1 MPIITELKAKE
12 ILDSRSTPT
21 VSVFCMLDSGATA
34 EASVPS
40 GASTGIHEAHELR
53 DGDISKYRGKGVYK
67 AIYNVNTEIYNSLKD
82 KKLNQEE
89 LDKILI
95 KLDGTKNKS
104 RLGANAI
111 LGVSLAFA
119 RACANEK
126 KVELYEHLADIYLE
140 GKNKK
145 NYTLPT
151 PAFNIINGG
160 KHATSG
166 LTFQEFMIIPV
177 GFSNL
182 QEKIE
187 AGNKIIEKLKEL
199 LIKDNFSVSLGDE
212 GGFAPKLGSNE
223 KAFVYIENAI
233 TESGFDKDQ
242 IKLGIDVAATTFY
255 KEGQYKVEE
264 NKILNT
270 RGMIDMYK
278 ELANTHNI
286 ISIEDG
292 LYEEDFAGFTV
303 LNKELGDILNIV
315 GDDLTVTNTKLIKK
329 AIKEKSI
336 NTLLIKPNQIGTLTE
351 TLEAIKLAKKNNIK
365 IFVSHRSGE
374 TMDTFIVDLSVA
386 VGADFIKAG
395 SLTKNERL
403 AKYNRLL
410 EIENILNKESKNKN

>member
-12 ILDSRSTPT
+12 ILDSRNTPT
-21 VSVFCMLDSGATA
+21 ISVFCMLNSGATG
-34 EASVPS
+34 ETSIPS

-53 DGDISKYRGKGVYK
+53 DGDTSKYGGKGVYK
-67 AIYNVNTEIYNSLKD
+67 AIYNVNTEIHDSLKD
-82 KKLNQEE
+82 KKLDQEE

-119 RACANEK
+119 RACAREK
-126 KVELYEHLADIYLE
+126 KVELYEHLADIYFE

-145 NYTLPT
+145 NYILPT

-166 LTFQEFMIIPV
+166 LTFQEFMIIPID
-177 GFSNL
+177 FSNF
-182 QEKIE
+182 QEKIT
-187 AGNKIIEKLKEL
+187 AGKKIIEKLKEL
-199 LIKDNFSVSLGDE
+199 LIKDNFSVFLGDE

-233 TESGFDKDQ
+233 AESGFNKDQ
-242 IKLGIDVAATTFY
+242 IKIGIDVAATTFY
-255 KEGQYKVEE
+255 KDGQYQVEK

-270 RGMIDMYK
+270 RDMIDLYK
-278 ELANTHNI
+278 KLTNTHNI

-292 LYEEDFAGFTV
+292 LYEEDFKGFTI
-303 LNKELGDILNIV
+303 LNKELGNTLNIV
-315 GDDLTVTNTKLIKK
+315 GDDLTVTNTELIKK
-329 AIKEKSI
+329 AIKEESI

-351 TLEAIKLAKKNNIK
+351 TLKAIKLARENNIK

-374 TMDTFIVDLSVA
+374 TMDTFIADLSVA
-386 VGADFIKAG
+386 VRADFIKAG
-395 SLTKNERL
+395 SITKVERVV
-403 AKYNRLL
+403 KYQRLL
-410 EIENILNKESKNKN
+410 EIEQKLNK